1 MMMTIMLLVIL
12 MVMVTMIISRM
23 IGLSPVSPALTWHT
37 WPTLNAL
44 VCALP
49 LSMMTP
55 TVRFHLVPFIVI
67 VWNVS

>member
-1 MMMTIMLLVIL
+1 MVMTMMLLVIL

-23 IGLSPVSPALTWHT
+23 IGLSPVSLALTWHT

-49 LSMMTP
+49 IRMMTP
-55 TVRFHLVPFIVI
+55 TVRFNSVPFIVI